1 MNQLVALSGLPRT
14 GSTLLTSILSQ
25 NPAIHAGQNSPLCQL
40 AWDLAVSAEGAAAEQ
55 MHASGRDVAFII
67 RGFAQAFYA
76 DVTAPVVIDKC
87 RSWTLEA
94 NMNLLRM
101 MTDTPKVIVMVRPL
115 TDVVASL
122 VAARRDA
129 GWTGDIEGAILRDG
143 SEPVMR
149 SLAGVQSALIS
160 DTGEF
165 LFVQY
170 DDLIDRPEHTMAA
183 IYKFCGWTPY
193 AHNFTNIVNQNPEPD
208 DVYGI
213 EGFHEVRP
221 TLGRRYLNVVLRDET
236 VDRCRQLEGG
246 VYGSLRHHP

>member
-55 MHASGRDVAFII
+55 MRASNRDVASVV
-67 RGFAQAFYA
+67 RGFAKAFYA
-76 DVTAPVVIDKC
+76 NVSAPVVVDKC
-87 RSWTLEA
+87 RSWTLEP

-101 MTDTPKVIVMVRPL
+101 MTDIPKVIVMVRPMQ
-115 TDVVASL
+115 DVVASL
-122 VAARRDA
+122 VAARRKA
-129 GWTGDIEGAILRDG
+129 GWVGDIEAGIMRDG

-149 SLAGVQSALIS
+149 SLAGVQSALMT

-170 DDLIDRPEHTMAA
+170 DDLIDRPEQTVAG
-183 IYKFCGWTPY
+183 IYKFCGWTPF
-193 AHNFTNIVNQNPEPD
+193 AHDFTNIVNLHPEPD

-213 EGFHEVRP
+213 DGFHEVRP
-221 TLGRRYLNVVLRDET
+221 TLWRRHLDVVLRDET
-236 VDRCRQLEGG
+236 VERCKQLDWSL
-246 VYGSLRHHP
+246 YGALRTS